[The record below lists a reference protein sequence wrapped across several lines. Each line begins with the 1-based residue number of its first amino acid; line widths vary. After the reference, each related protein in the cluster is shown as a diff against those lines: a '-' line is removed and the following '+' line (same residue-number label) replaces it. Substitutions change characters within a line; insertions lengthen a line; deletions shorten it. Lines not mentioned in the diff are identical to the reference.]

1 MDGLQR
7 LFDFTNFLNDH
18 KIIHKI
24 EQTSPSRMMVTF
36 ATAGQRVEVYFTTD
50 EATYSIFT
58 GNEDE
63 FDDMETV
70 TRLVEEFC
78 RD

>member
-7 LFDFTNFLNDH
+7 LFDFTNFLNH
-18 KIIHKI
+18 YKIIHKI
-24 EQTSPSRMMVTF
+24 EQTSTSRMMVTF
-36 ATAGQRVEVYFTTD
+36 ATAGQRVEVYFTTE

-78 RD
+78 HD

>member
-7 LFDFTNFLNDH
+7 LFDFTNFLND
-18 KIIHKI
+18 HKI

-36 ATAGQRVEVYFTTD
+36 ATAGQRVEVYFTTE

-70 TRLVEEFC
+70 TKLVEEFC